1 MRARFAPRAIMSA
14 SSSVSCEDD
23 NRSARHLSLVMPS
36 RLIACATVLDA
47 TVEAERIGVD
57 RRQQPERQRWVAAD
71 DLLDLFDVDRS
82 IQRRSEFGRRRPAGS
97 ASRSSEDL
105 GLGEVVALEQVETEL
120 DAAVEVVDGLD
131 LLGDHEHTRRPFAG
145 DSDQSFD
152 LGVMRSRQ
160 FDLDDAGQREQLGVF
175 EIAEPT
181 HVVERE
187 VVAVVA
193 RLEERCDRGAV
204 ERFDLS
210 DLDDH
215 PFGRHRE
222 VQAVDD
228 RARAGVDQ
236 SEPVPD
242 DMFHAPLENDT
253 LHDPTRCGVGVVE
266 GGCLVGA
273 AAVQQLES
281 EDLSV
286 GVDDRLSPEE
296 HL

>member
-1 MRARFAPRAIMSA
+1 M
-14 SSSVSCEDD
+14 
-23 NRSARHLSLVMPS
+23 
-36 RLIACATVLDA
+36 
-47 TVEAERIGVD
+47 
-57 RRQQPERQRWVAAD
+57 
-71 DLLDLFDVDRS
+71 
-82 IQRRSEFGRRRPAGS
+82 
-97 ASRSSEDL
+97 
-105 GLGEVVALEQVETEL
+105 VALEQVETEL

-131 LLGDHEHTRRPFAG
+131 LLGDHEHTRRPFTG

-175 EIAEPT
+175 EIAETT

-193 RLEERCDRGAV
+193 RLEERCDRGTV

-215 PFGRHRE
+215 PFGGHRE
-222 VQAVDD
+222 MQAVDD
-228 RARAGVDQ
+228 QARAGVDQ

-273 AAVQQLES
+273 AAIQQLES